1 MPDFT
6 TLLQQAKFR
15 FHYKMSSPKYS
26 NNKSQQYY
34 TKGNYLYDHI
44 IPQISLTFGDIDS
57 EQYKE
62 KINKSKWYW
71 KKEINTAT
79 KSNHLSRIKGRPCA
93 SIKPYTHCWPLMKF
107 VNDIHQQTYIK
118 ARLNTWGK
126 SMLICKCG
134 ITITTPSIHMFFD
147 CDNEYIQIQR
157 TTIWIMLEL
166 LAPENIKSSMKVTQ
180 MLWLLG
186 KPHYDDKESILPI
199 QLLEKT
205 AEMVFNAAKLFTE
218 HENSQ

>member
-1 MPDFT
+1 MPMEKTIKILQKLVFTKLTYAAEVIVPSDTVIKKVDNFISEAIKSTTHIPWVISSEDTMQAGMPDFT

-34 TKGNYLYDHI
+34 IKGNYLYDHI

-79 KSNHLSRIKGRPCA
+79 KSNHLSRIKDRPCA

-107 VNDIHQQTYIK
+107 INDIHQQTYIK

-126 SMLICKCG
+126 SRLTCECG
-134 ITITTPSIHMFFD
+134 IAVTIKF
-147 CDNEYIQIQR
+147 
-157 TTIWIMLEL
+157 
-166 LAPENIKSSMKVTQ
+166 
-180 MLWLLG
+180 
-186 KPHYDDKESILPI
+186 
-199 QLLEKT
+199 
-205 AEMVFNAAKLFTE
+205 
-218 HENSQ
+218 